1 MKELE
6 SLHKELMQLLPMKPE
21 FQKMLDD
28 KFMLDFN
35 YNSNHIEGNTLTYG
49 QTKLLLLFGKTTGDA
64 SLRDYQEMKAHNAG
78 LKMVIWEARDKDRI
92 LTERFIRDLNRIIL
106 VENFEKPSEDGKS
119 MYEVR
124 VGEYKSRQNHVL
136 TATGEIFN
144 YASLEET
151 PAMMK
156 DLVEWYNK
164 AEKSHELHPI
174 ELAALLHYRFI
185 RIHPFE
191 DGNGRVAR
199 LLVNY
204 ILLKHKFPM
213 IIVPSKEKKE
223 YLDALNKCDIIV
235 GMKPSEGASAKIEEI
250 KPLID
255 YMKKLSEN
263 AIRLS
268 IKAAKG
274 ESIDEQDDWKKE
286 LMLIKNQ
293 KINAPLYSSTLA
305 KQALKDSFIPLIKK
319 IDEELSVYYE
329 LFDKV
334 QFVDN
339 SSRGF
344 DIKKLTE
351 SQFSVQP
358 KTWCDFRFYK
368 KLIKKGEVFYQ
379 FKVAIIFEDHRYI
392 ISIISLDEELTSL
405 EFSYA
410 TTIDE
415 SITNNIISDLG
426 RTFTSFVKNE
436 LVGY

>member
-106 VENFEKPSEDGKS
+106 VENFEKPSEDGK
-119 MYEVR
+119 
-124 VGEYKSRQNHVL
+124 
-136 TATGEIFN
+136 
-144 YASLEET
+144 
-151 PAMMK
+151 MMK

>member
-106 VENFEKPSEDGKS
+106 VENFEKPSEDGK
-119 MYEVR
+119 
-124 VGEYKSRQNHVL
+124 
-136 TATGEIFN
+136 
-144 YASLEET
+144 
-151 PAMMK
+151 MMK

-286 LMLIKNQ
+286 LILIKNQ

-329 LFDKV
+329 FFDKV

>member
-6 SLHKELMQLLPMKPE
+6 SLHKELMQFLPMKPE

-106 VENFEKPSEDGKS
+106 VENFEKPSEDGK
-119 MYEVR
+119 
-124 VGEYKSRQNHVL
+124 
-136 TATGEIFN
+136 
-144 YASLEET
+144 
-151 PAMMK
+151 MMK

-199 LLVNY
+199 LLLNY

>member
-106 VENFEKPSEDGKS
+106 VENFEKPSEDGK
-119 MYEVR
+119 
-124 VGEYKSRQNHVL
+124 
-136 TATGEIFN
+136 
-144 YASLEET
+144 
-151 PAMMK
+151 MMK

-329 LFDKV
+329 FFDKV

-436 LVGY
+436 LVGF

>member
-106 VENFEKPSEDGKS
+106 VENFEKPSEDGK
-119 MYEVR
+119 
-124 VGEYKSRQNHVL
+124 
-136 TATGEIFN
+136 
-144 YASLEET
+144 
-151 PAMMK
+151 MMK

-339 SSRGF
+339 SNRGF

>member
-106 VENFEKPSEDGKS
+106 VENFEKPSEDGK
-119 MYEVR
+119 
-124 VGEYKSRQNHVL
+124 
-136 TATGEIFN
+136 
-144 YASLEET
+144 
-151 PAMMK
+151 MMK

-329 LFDKV
+329 FFDKV

>member
-35 YNSNHIEGNTLTYG
+35 YNSNHIEGNTLRYG

-106 VENFEKPSEDGKS
+106 VENFEKPSEDGK
-119 MYEVR
+119 
-124 VGEYKSRQNHVL
+124 
-136 TATGEIFN
+136 
-144 YASLEET
+144 
-151 PAMMK
+151 MMK

>member
-106 VENFEKPSEDGKS
+106 VENFEKPSEDGK
-119 MYEVR
+119 
-124 VGEYKSRQNHVL
+124 
-136 TATGEIFN
+136 
-144 YASLEET
+144 
-151 PAMMK
+151 MMK

-415 SITNNIISDLG
+415 SISNNIISDLG

>member
-106 VENFEKPSEDGKS
+106 VENFEKPSEDGK
-119 MYEVR
+119 
-124 VGEYKSRQNHVL
+124 
-136 TATGEIFN
+136 
-144 YASLEET
+144 
-151 PAMMK
+151 MMK

-263 AIRLS
+263 AIRLY

-339 SSRGF
+339 SNRGF

>member
-49 QTKLLLLFGKTTGDA
+49 QTKLLLIFGKTTGDA

-106 VENFEKPSEDGKS
+106 VENFEKPSEDGK
-119 MYEVR
+119 
-124 VGEYKSRQNHVL
+124 
-136 TATGEIFN
+136 
-144 YASLEET
+144 
-151 PAMMK
+151 MMK

-339 SSRGF
+339 SNRGF

>member
-106 VENFEKPSEDGKS
+106 VENFEKPSEDGK
-119 MYEVR
+119 
-124 VGEYKSRQNHVL
+124 
-136 TATGEIFN
+136 
-144 YASLEET
+144 
-151 PAMMK
+151 MMK

-405 EFSYA
+405 EFSYG